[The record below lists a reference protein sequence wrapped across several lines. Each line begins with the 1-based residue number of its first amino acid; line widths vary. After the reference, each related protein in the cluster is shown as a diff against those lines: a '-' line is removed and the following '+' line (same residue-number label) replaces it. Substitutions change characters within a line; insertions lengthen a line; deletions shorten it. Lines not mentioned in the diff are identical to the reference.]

1 MAISILYICQLK
13 LYLMSLLNQQKGN
26 NKKKGNKANQAASVQ
41 GSKFIAKGKSAGF
54 TIKPHKA
61 GGSRGS

>member
-1 MAISILYICQLK
+1 
-13 LYLMSLLNQQKGN
+13 MSLLNQQKGN
-26 NKKKGNKANQAASVQ
+26 NKKKGTKGNQASAAQ

-54 TIKPHKA
+54 AIKPHKA